1 MRVYQLDF
9 RKENTQ
15 LYFVIKIYQSRMRKN
30 VIGEKLRDV
39 YIRRMDDRILMLRM
53 KMEGQDPLENLK

>member
-39 YIRRMDDRILMLRM
+39 YIRRMDDRILMSRM
-53 KMEGQDPLENLK
+53 KMEDQDPLENLK